1 MPDVTAPQTVVSL
14 VGAVLGPTT
23 ARLSWNTPGDD
34 GATGTLAVGSE
45 YRIEQTTNAAYV
57 SWSTTTAQVVIST
70 NGVAPGIG
78 VIRDMTGLT
87 AENTYYFRL
96 WTRDEAGNWS

>member
-34 GATGTLAVGSE
+34 GATGTLPAGSE
-45 YRIEQTTNAAYV
+45 YRIEHTTNASYV
-57 SWSTTTAQVVIST
+57 GWSTSTAQITIST
-70 NGVAPGIG
+70 NGVTPWTN
-78 VIRDMTGLT
+78 VIRDVAGLT

-96 WTRDEAGNWS
+96 WTRDEAGN